1 LHELLQP
8 LLSAYQ
14 RSLESGGYPYIILLM
29 AMESSVVPIPSEFI
43 IPPAVIMVVGGRGH
57 MTIAGIV
64 LAAVVGSW
72 IGATLMYWAARVGGR
87 PLVIRYSNVVLR
99 LGKHTFKLTFISPEK
114 LDQAERWSERF
125 GSFGIFLSRMLP
137 VVRHLIGIPAG
148 IVRMH
153 YWRFSLY
160 TVAGA
165 AVWCS
170 VLAYVSKL
178 AGNDESLMRGDIREI
193 TIWAA
198 GGALVL
204 GAAYYFLVHRLSRKP
219 A

>member
-8 LLSAYQ
+8 LLTAYN
-14 RSLESGGYPYIILLM
+14 RSLETGGYPYLILLM

-43 IPPAVIMVVGGRGH
+43 IPPAVLIAIAGH
-57 MTIAGIV
+57 GTMTIPGII
-64 LAAVVGSW
+64 LAAVLGSW
-72 IGATLMYWAARVGGR
+72 IGATVMYWVSRVAGR
-87 PLVIRYSNVVLR
+87 PFVVRYGR
-99 LGKHTFKLTFISPEK
+99 LMFIPPSKLEQS
-114 LDQAERWSERF
+114 ERWSERF

-148 IVRMH
+148 IVRMN
-153 YWRFSLY
+153 YWKFSLY
-160 TVAGA
+160 TVLGA

-170 VLAYVSKL
+170 VLAFVSKV
-178 AGNDESLMRGDIREI
+178 AGNDERLMRGEISEI

-198 GGALVL
+198 GGAIVL
-204 GAAYYFLVHRLSRKP
+204 GAAYYFLVYRISRRP

>member
-8 LLSAYQ
+8 LLAAYQ
-14 RSLESGGYPYIILLM
+14 RSLETGGYPYIILLM

-43 IPPAVIMVVGGRGH
+43 IPPAIIMVLGGHGR
-57 MTIAGIV
+57 MTITGIV
-64 LAAVVGSW
+64 LAAILGSW
-72 IGATLMYWAARVGGR
+72 IGATLMYWASRFAGR
-87 PLVIRYSNVVLR
+87 PLILKYSHLA
-99 LGKHTFKLTFISPEK
+99 FISPAK

-148 IVRMH
+148 VVRMN

-198 GGALVL
+198 GAALVL
-204 GAAYYFLVHRLSRKP
+204 GAAYYFLVHRISRKP

>member
-1 LHELLQP
+1 LHHLLQP
-8 LLSAYQ
+8 ILAAYQ
-14 RSLESGGYPYIILLM
+14 RSLETGGYPYIILLM

-43 IPPAVIMVVGGRGH
+43 IPPAVIMVMGGQGH
-57 MTIAGIV
+57 MTIAGII
-64 LAAVVGSW
+64 LAAVLGSW
-72 IGATLMYWAARVGGR
+72 IGATLMYWVSRIAGR
-87 PLVIRYSNVVLR
+87 PLIVKYSTLVL
-99 LGKHTFKLTFISPEK
+99 ISPEK
-114 LDQAERWSERF
+114 LAQAERWSERF

-148 IVRMH
+148 VVRMN
-153 YWRFSLY
+153 YWKFSLY

-193 TIWAA
+193 TIWVA
-198 GGALVL
+198 GAALVL
-204 GAAYYFLVHRLSRKP
+204 GAAYYFLVHRISRKSAETP
-219 A
+219 